1 MSKVLGLY
9 LLLFFFTN
17 CSLDTKTGFWTK
29 SEKTIIEE
37 KKSKI
42 KQVFKSE
49 KALEQEFNSDFKITL
64 TTSPSNIS
72 FSNNLTNNNGR
83 INYDGTLKKSSKFKF
98 KEIDKFN
105 KFEPEIIF
113 HEKNIIFFDNKGA
126 ILKFNEKSKIIWKQ
140 NHYTKSEKKLKPILF
155 FGSNKDYLLVADS
168 ISKYYALDIKSGEKI
183 WSKTNSSPFNSQ
195 IKVYKDKFFVID
207 FDSKLN
213 CFSVIDG
220 KKLWEFKS
228 ENSFIK
234 SQKKLSIVIA
244 DNKVFFNNSIGD
256 ITAIDIDSGALMW
269 QTPTQSNSVY
279 EDAFSLKTSDLIAD
293 NISIYFSNNKNE
305 FYSLNLVN
313 GNINWMQKIN
323 SSIRSTLIQNLIFSI
338 TEEGFFVVTEKLS
351 GEIIRITDIFEEFTT
366 DFILEGVLRTSMK
379 PTGFIVGEE
388 KIYLTTDNGKLLV
401 IDISTGK
408 LIKVLK
414 IDNKKNISRPFAS
427 NQNLFIVKEDAIIK
441 LK

>member
-1 MSKVLGLY
+1 
-9 LLLFFFTN
+9 
-17 CSLDTKTGFWTK
+17 
-29 SEKTIIEE
+29 
-37 KKSKI
+37 
-42 KQVFKSE
+42 
-49 KALEQEFNSDFKITL
+49 
-64 TTSPSNIS
+64 
-72 FSNNLTNNNGR
+72 
-83 INYDGTLKKSSKFKF
+83 
-98 KEIDKFN
+98 
-105 KFEPEIIF
+105 
-113 HEKNIIFFDNKGA
+113 
-126 ILKFNEKSKIIWKQ
+126 
-140 NHYTKSEKKLKPILF
+140 
-155 FGSNKDYLLVADS
+155 
-168 ISKYYALDIKSGEKI
+168 
-183 WSKTNSSPFNSQ
+183 
-195 IKVYKDKFFVID
+195 
-207 FDSKLN
+207 
-213 CFSVIDG
+213 
-220 KKLWEFKS
+220 
-228 ENSFIK
+228 
-234 SQKKLSIVIA
+234 
-244 DNKVFFNNSIGD
+244 
-256 ITAIDIDSGALMW
+256 MW